1 MKTRNYN
8 ASYDEAKKFVE
19 FAIDGLLPAVRC
31 ADNAIEK
38 FNDNPCVHTG
48 ARRFEAEKL
57 LITQLIKTRTLLW
70 KAWSENYKGSISAK
84 EYCELMEET
93 LKNLRP
99 EGEKTHKDEGIFWFG
114 KVGKELNGKE
124 VK

>member
-1 MKTRNYN
+1 MKTRNHN
-8 ASYDEAKKFVE
+8 ASYDEAKRLVE

-38 FNDNPCVHTG
+38 FNYNPCIRTG

-70 KAWSENYKGSISAK
+70 KEWSENYKGEVSAM
-84 EYCELMEET
+84 EYSELMDEA
-93 LKNLRP
+93 LKSLRP
-99 EGEKTHKDEGIFWFG
+99 EGEKVNADASIFWFG
-114 KVGKELNGKE
+114 NVGKELNGKE